1 MNSRL
6 IHQSSPFLQ
15 SHAKDPIDWFPW
27 GNEALSKAQ
36 KSQKPLFVSLGYLSC
51 HWCQAMGVQSFS
63 NVEVAKLL
71 NPNFIC
77 ILIDKDER
85 PDLAK
90 HFLKAAQV
98 SSGHSGWP
106 LNLFCT
112 PEGSAYYGVTY
123 LPKDSS
129 KGMPGL
135 LSIIPQAA
143 RVWREKKDSVLKDA
157 LLVHKEVFKEIGSL
171 DNQLNEVTQPKSS
184 LQKSFYE
191 DLKSRYD
198 YVNGGFDK
206 SPKFPNPSLLMSLS
220 RPQDVIPTNEAS
232 NMIQQTLRSMHSRG
246 YYDHVGGGFYR
257 YCMDQKWEYPHFE
270 KIGFD
275 NAWMAYLYMDCFKY
289 YPHAQSIAFETLE
302 FIINSLQQNNG
313 LFAHGLNADTQ
324 GREGS
329 FYLWRAEEIF
339 NALGTLDG
347 IWFCELMGFTPEG
360 NFPNTEG
367 KLDGLHHLNQLNVK
381 ELDNKEEQSL
391 YVKCLNKLRNKRDIR
406 EKPIVEV
413 KYTVE
418 SNAMIA
424 ISLIQYGH
432 EFNKAEWIQKGLEL
446 IDQIRN
452 HRKQHSS
459 RMVESQYFGS
469 VTDYFD
475 DGVYYSWALYKA
487 HQVTSDEAYSNDLTL
502 EINRLIEKF
511 WDKKLGGFFYNDQ
524 SQTYPQQKEFHDTT
538 YPSANSIL
546 YQLITKFK
554 PEAYRDKADKLQ
566 QIVRNLDQENL
577 SYFSFFH
584 FNL

>member
-6 IHQSSPFLQ
+6 THQSSPFLQ
-15 SHAKDPIDWFPW
+15 SHATDPIEWFPW
-27 GNEALSKAQ
+27 GNEALSKA
-36 KSQKPLFVSLGYLSC
+36 KKYQKPLFVSLGYLSC
-51 HWCQAMGVQSFS
+51 HWCQAMGAQSF
-63 NVEVAKLL
+63 NNLEVAQLL
-71 NPNFIC
+71 NQDFIC

-143 RVWREKKDSVLKDA
+143 RVWKEKQDSVLKDA
-157 LLVHKEVFKEIGSL
+157 LLVHKEVFKEIGIHK
-171 DNQLNEVTQPKSS
+171 NHLNKVNYSEPS
-184 LQKSFYE
+184 LQNAFYE

-198 YVNGGFDK
+198 YIHGGFDK
-206 SPKFPNPSLLMSLS
+206 SPKFPNPSLLMSLA
-220 RPQDVIPTNEAS
+220 RTNHVIPSNEAS

-275 NAWMAYLYMDCFKY
+275 NAWMAYLYIDCYKHY
-289 YPHAQSIAFETLE
+289 KHAQSVAFETLE
-302 FIINSLQQNNG
+302 FLVKDLQQDNG
-313 LFAHGLNADTQ
+313 LFAYGINADTE

-329 FYLWRAEEIF
+329 FYLWRAEEVF
-339 NALGTLDG
+339 NVLGTLDG

-360 NFPNTEG
+360 NFPNTDG
-367 KLDGLHHLNQLNVK
+367 KLDGLHHLNQLNVQN
-381 ELDNKEEQSL
+381 LDNKEDRDL
-391 YVKCLNKLRNKRDIR
+391 YDKCLRKLREKRSHRD
-406 EKPIVEV
+406 KPIIEV

-424 ISLIQYGH
+424 ISLIQYANTF
-432 EFNKAEWIQKGLEL
+432 EKSEWTQLGLNL
-446 IDQIRN
+446 IDQIRK
-452 HRKQHSS
+452 HRQQNPS
-459 RMVESQYFGS
+459 RMIESQYFGS
-469 VTDYFD
+469 VTDYLD
-475 DGVYYSWALYKA
+475 DGVYYSWALYSAYKL
-487 HQVTSDEAYSNDLTL
+487 TGDEIYSTDLTL
-502 EINRLIEKF
+502 EINRIIEKF
-511 WDKKLGGFFYNDQ
+511 WDDKLGGFFYNDY
-524 SQTYPQQKEFHDTT
+524 SQQYPQQKEFHDTT
-538 YPSANSIL
+538 YPSANAIL
-546 YQLITKFK
+546 YQLLKKFN
-554 PEAYRDKADKLQ
+554 ADKYAEQIVKLQ
-566 QIVRNLDQENL
+566 QIVRELDPENL
-577 SYFSFFH
+577 SYFSLFH